1 MLEADRTSEM
11 LLDENITH
19 DASLG
24 GEERKKAVLFV
35 AILEEEED
43 QGTGTGE
50 GRGTLSSEIP
60 VDMMVANARTP
71 KEPRTDATA
80 DKTEG
85 VCQSGGAPTR

>member
-1 MLEADRTSEM
+1 M
-11 LLDENITH
+11 LLDESITH

-24 GEERKKAVLFV
+24 REERKKAMLFV

-85 VCQSGGAPTR
+85 ECQSEGAPTS